1 MQQALEIASAHELHD
16 VVYKVER
23 IKNGLRECEAL
34 EHIESTVAEPVTWTE
49 QLREVS
55 ASLAALSA

>member
-1 MQQALEIASAHELHD
+1 VFRI
-16 VVYKVER
+16 ER

-34 EHIESTVAEPVTWTE
+34 EQVESHAAEPLVWSE
-49 QLREVS
+49 ALREVS

>member
-1 MQQALEIASAHELHD
+1 LHEF
-16 VVYKVER
+16 VFRIER
-23 IKNGLRECEAL
+23 IKSGLRGCEAL
-34 EHIESTVAEPVTWTE
+34 ELSESTAAEPVVWTD

>member
-1 MQQALEIASAHELHD
+1 LHD
-16 VVYKVER
+16 FVFRIER
-23 IKNGLRECEAL
+23 IKSGLQGCEAL
-34 EHIESTVAEPVTWTE
+34 NHVESAAAEPAKWTE